1 MFDSFPGVQFL
12 SYSTHAS
19 FLRFILFVFISSHLI
34 FLLHFYLNSFYK
46 KYERDYTE
54 DSIFP
59 GYMVYDKVNNGN
71 ILGKLPEINNFAES
85 LINLLKLNQG
95 CSN

>member
-12 SYSTHAS
+12 SYSARAP

-34 FLLHFYLNSFYK
+34 FFLHFYLNSFYK

-59 GYMVYDKVNNGN
+59 GYVVYDKENNGN
-71 ILGKLPEINNFAES
+71 ILEKLPEINNFAES